1 MTKIENIEGI
11 GESYAAK
18 LHDSGVHSVEDLL
31 TQGGSPAGRTDLA
44 RKSGISPKL
53 VLRWVNHADLFRIK
67 GVASEIAELLEAAG
81 VDSVT
86 ELSHRLAENLQ
97 QKMATM
103 NAEKHLVRQVPTAP
117 QVQNWIEQAKTLP
130 RAVTY

>member
-18 LHDSGVHSVEDLL
+18 LRDSGVHSVEDLL

-44 RKSGISPKL
+44 RKSGINPKL
-53 VLRWVNHADLFRIK
+53 VLRWVNHADLFRVK
-67 GVASEIAELLEAAG
+67 GVASEMAELLEAAG
-81 VDSVT
+81 VDSVI

-103 NAEKHLVRQVPTAP
+103 NAEKHVVRQVPTAP
-117 QVQNWIEQAKTLP
+117 HVQNWIEQAKTLP